1 MKSVVYINIS
11 VLVVSPSEEEG
22 VTFLHFALSLR
33 TKMNKNECKN
43 ARGRIVVPPGTC

>member
-1 MKSVVYINIS
+1 MKLVVYINIS

-33 TKMNKNECKN
+33 TKMNKN
-43 ARGRIVVPPGTC
+43 